1 MPLRLYAVASALV
14 VALAATP
21 AAATRPAA
29 DASAAAQAVKR
40 AKLRVMTMTGAPSSV
55 TAGNAFRVR
64 GRVANLP
71 RRTAESGRL
80 TFTLRASVSRRSKLV
95 RHLTGVNIRRTRAST
110 NRAYSVLVRVP
121 RTVKPGRYVLRACV
135 RRSGSAALAS
145 CRTKRLT
152 VRARPATPARPVT
165 PPAGG
170 GPPAGVDA
178 PGLGTAPGQIDSRPD
193 GRHSLRAPVTGENF
207 YFVMADRFENGDTAN
222 DNGGLPPGKS
232 EGMSGFD
239 PTGKGWYHGGDLKG
253 LTSRIDYIHDLGTT
267 AIWLTPSFKN
277 KAVQD
282 NAGFPSAGYHGYWI
296 TDFTQIDPHLGTNDD
311 LRVLIDAAHTR
322 GMKVYFDIITNHTAD
337 VIYAEGA
344 APAYVSKDEE
354 PYRTASGTPFDDRG
368 YAGTTSFPPLDADVS
383 FPFTP
388 VNPPDAGNP
397 ASQNHKVPEW
407 LNDVTAYHNRGNT
420 TFSGENAFYGDFFG
434 LDDLFTEQPR
444 VVDGMIDVYA
454 TWIRDFRID
463 GFRIDT
469 MKHVDDEFWRRFSPA
484 IVQTARSVG
493 KDDFYA
499 FGEVF
504 DQSKPY
510 TSHFTTQDNVQ
521 GVLDFPFQL
530 AAQDFAARSKPA
542 SELADFFRGDDWYT
556 DADSNVYQL
565 PTFLGN
571 HDMGRFGL
579 FVRQANPGAGDP
591 EVVARDRLGHELMY
605 FSRGNPVVYYG
616 DEQGFVGD
624 GGDQLARQDMF
635 PSQVAEYN
643 DDDLIGTDATTAQS
657 NFDRSHV
664 LYRAIARLADVT
676 REHPALRDGAHQ
688 HRYAADG
695 PGIYAF
701 SRLARDDQHEYVVAL
716 NNAES
721 EQTAAIPT
729 WIDSGSFTRVYGVG
743 AQALHSG
750 ADKRLQV
757 TVPPLSTV
765 VYRSAQPIPP
775 SAGAPSIAIAEPA
788 DGGSGRDRL
797 EVRADVGGDSFYE
810 VTFEAR
816 VGDGD
821 WQLIGTDDNAPYR
834 VFHDVSRLAPGT
846 ALQYRA
852 TVLDNARNQ
861 RTSAVRDAV
870 VAPPALRLE
879 APREDGRVRGKVEV
893 RATATPELAHY
904 VVRFER
910 LVDGGDWTTVG
921 SDDSSPV
928 YTAFDDTTGLADGA
942 RVTYRAILTYAP
954 GQTVTSDNTR
964 TVTVV
969 STPVTQVT
977 IHYHRTSD
985 SNYALWGLHLFG
997 DALAPGEATA
1007 DWTNATPFEGSDG
1020 FGVFHVIQIAEDTKQ
1035 VGFIVHGRPPND
1047 PNIKDT
1053 DADRF
1058 FVPLECPHVY
1068 VTEGQS
1074 AFDCEATAR

>member
-1 MPLRLYAVASALV
+1 MPLRLYAAVSAIV
-14 VALAATP
+14 VLLAT
-21 AAATRPAA
+21 TSA
-29 DASAAAQAVKR
+29 DASAAPMRPALDASAAQAVKR
-40 AKLRVMTMTGAPSSV
+40 AKLRLATMTGVPSSV

-64 GRVANLP
+64 GRVLNLP
-71 RRTAESGRL
+71 GRLTESGRL
-80 TFTLRASVSRRSKLV
+80 TFTLRASTSRRAKLV
-95 RHLTGVNIRRTRAST
+95 RHLTGTNIRSTRAST
-110 NRAYSVLVRVP
+110 SRSYSVLVRIP
-121 RTVKPGRYVLRACV
+121 RTVKPGSYVFRACV
-135 RRSGSAALAS
+135 RRGSGAGQAS
-145 CRTKRLT
+145 CHSKRLR
-152 VRARPATPARPVT
+152 VRARPTVPPPAPVPPPPAPPT
-165 PPAGG
+165 PPGQGAGK
-170 GPPAGVDA
+170 
-178 PGLGTAPGQIDSRPD
+178 PD
-193 GRHSLRAPVTGENF
+193 GRHSLRPPLTGENF

-222 DNGGLPPGKS
+222 DNGGLPPGKV
-232 EGMSGFD
+232 EGTSGFD
-239 PTGKGWYHGGDLKG
+239 PAGKGWYHGGDLEG
-253 LTSRIDYIHDLGTT
+253 LTSRIDYIQDLGTT

-296 TDFTQIDPHLGTNDD
+296 TDFTQIDPHLGTNED
-311 LRVLIDAAHTR
+311 LRALVEAAHAR
-322 GMKVYFDIITNHTAD
+322 GMKVFFDIITNHTAD
-337 VIYAEGA
+337 VITYEQGA
-344 APAYVSKDEE
+344 APGYVSKDRS
-354 PYRTASGTPFDDRG
+354 PYRTAADVPFDDRD
-368 YAGTTSFPPLDADVS
+368 YAGTSTFPPLDPGVS

-388 VNPPDAGNP
+388 VNPPDAGTP
-397 ASQNHKVPEW
+397 GSQNHKVPAW

-420 TFSGENAFYGDFFG
+420 TFTGENAFYGDFFG

-444 VVDGMIDVYA
+444 VIDGMIDIYN
-454 TWIRDFRID
+454 TWIRDFRVD

-469 MKHVDDEFWRRFSPA
+469 MKHVNDEFWQKFAPA
-484 IVQTARSVG
+484 MQATARSVG
-493 KDDFYA
+493 KNEFYA

-504 DQSKPY
+504 DQSKQY

-530 AAQDFAARSKPA
+530 AAQNFAARSQPA
-542 SELADFFRGDDWYT
+542 TELGEFFRGDDWYT

-579 FVRQANPGAGDP
+579 FVRQGNPGAGDP
-591 EVVARDRLGHELMY
+591 EVFARDRLGHELMY

-635 PSQVAEYN
+635 ASQVAEYN

-676 REHPALRDGAHQ
+676 REHPALRNGAHQ

-701 SRLARDDQHEYVVAL
+701 SRLARDEQHEYVVAL
-716 NNAES
+716 NNSES
-721 EQTAAIPT
+721 EQTASIPT
-729 WIDSGSFTRVYGVG
+729 WIDSGTFTRIYGVG
-743 AQALHSG
+743 AQALRSG
-750 ADKRLQV
+750 ADKHLQV
-757 TVPPLSTV
+757 AVPPLSTV
-765 VYRSAQPIPP
+765 VYRSAQRIPV
-775 SAGAPSIAIAEPA
+775 SAAAPSIAIAAPA
-788 DGGSGRDRL
+788 EGGSGRDRL

-810 VTFEAR
+810 VTFEAK
-816 VGDGD
+816 VGGSD

-846 ALQYRA
+846 AIQYRA
-852 TVLDNARNQ
+852 TVLDNDRNQ
-861 RTSAVRDAV
+861 RTSAVRNAT
-870 VAPPALRLE
+870 VAPPLLTLE
-879 APREDGRVRGKVEV
+879 APREEGRVRGEVEV

-910 LVDGGDWTTVG
+910 QVDGGAWTTVG

-928 YTAFDDTTGLADGA
+928 YTAFDDTTGLPDGA
-942 RVTYRAILTYAP
+942 RVTYRAVLTYAP
-954 GQTVTSDNTR
+954 GQTVTSENTR

-977 IHYHRTSD
+977 IHYKRTSD

-1007 DWTNATPFEGSDG
+1007 EWTNATPFEGTDA
-1020 FGVFHVIQIAEDTKQ
+1020 FGVFHVIQIDEDTKQ
-1035 VGFIVHGRPPND
+1035 VGFIVHQRPPGNPD
-1047 PNIKDT
+1047 IKDT

-1058 FVPLECPHVY
+1058 FVPLECPHLY
-1068 VTEGQS
+1068 VTQGQS
-1074 AFDCEATAR
+1074 AFECEATARP

>member
-1 MPLRLYAVASALV
+1 LRV
-14 VALAATP
+14 LAAL
-21 AAATRPAA
+21 
-29 DASAAAQAVKR
+29 SAVLLVTSAAQAP
-40 AKLRVMTMTGAPSSV
+40 AATTGAKPRLATITGMPASV

-64 GRVANLP
+64 GRVTARP
-71 RRTAESGRL
+71 RRLTHSSRL
-80 TFTLRASVSRRSKLV
+80 TFTLRTSASSRGKLV
-95 RHLTGVNIRRTRAST
+95 RYLRGMTVRRTKRST
-110 NRAYSVLVRVP
+110 SRAYSLLVRVP
-121 RTVKPGRYVLRACV
+121 GSVKPARYVLRACV
-135 RRSGSAALAS
+135 RRPAIDKRAS

-152 VRARPATPARPVT
+152 VRARAATPPPPAPATP
-165 PPAGG
+165 
-170 GPPAGVDA
+170 
-178 PGLGTAPGQIDSRPD
+178 PGQGAPVQKPD

-207 YFVMADRFENGDTAN
+207 YFVMADRFENGDTSN
-222 DNGGLPPGKS
+222 DHGGLPPTS
-232 EGMSGFD
+232 NTPPFEEGTSGFRPQD
-239 PTGKGWYHGGDLKG
+239 KGWYHGGDLKG
-253 LTSRIDYIHDLGTT
+253 LTSRIDYIQDLGTT

-277 KAVQD
+277 KAVQN

-296 TDFTQIDPHLGTNDD
+296 TDFTQIDPHLGTNED
-311 LRVLIDAAHTR
+311 LRALVNAAHAR

-337 VIYAEGA
+337 VITYVEGA
-344 APAYVSKDEE
+344 APGYVSKDEE
-354 PYRTASGTPFDDRG
+354 PYRTAAGTPFDDRD
-368 YAGTTSFPPLDADVS
+368 YAGTNGFPPLDPNVS

-388 VNPPDAGNP
+388 VTPAGT
-397 ASQNHKVPEW
+397 QNHKVPEW
-407 LNDVTAYHNRGNT
+407 LNDPTAYHNRGNT
-420 TFSGENAFYGDFFG
+420 TFTGENSFYGDFFG

-444 VVDGMIDVYA
+444 VVDGMIDIYN
-454 TWIRDFRID
+454 TWIRNFGVD

-469 MKHVDDEFWRRFSPA
+469 MKHVNDEFWQKFAPA
-484 IVQTARSVG
+484 MQATARSVG

-504 DQSKPY
+504 DQTKTY

-542 SELADFFRGDDWYT
+542 AELGDFFRGDDWYT

-579 FVRQANPGAGDP
+579 FVHQANGGAGDA

-605 FSRGNPVVYYG
+605 FSRGNPVIYYG

-635 PSQVAEYN
+635 ESQVGEYN

-676 REHPALRDGAHQ
+676 RDHRALRDGAHQ
-688 HRYAADG
+688 HRYGADG
-695 PGIYAF
+695 AGIYAF
-701 SRLARDDQHEYVVAL
+701 SRLAQSDQHEYVVAL
-716 NNAES
+716 NNSES

-729 WIDSGSFTRVYGVG
+729 WVPSGTFTRIYGVG
-743 AQALHSG
+743 SQTLRSA
-750 ADKRLQV
+750 ADKRLQI

-765 VYRSAQPIPP
+765 VFRSVQGIPT
-775 SAGAPSIAIAEPA
+775 SAAAPPIAIAEPA
-788 DGGSGRDRL
+788 EGGSDFDRL

-810 VTFEAR
+810 VSFEAK
-816 VGDGD
+816 VATGD
-821 WQLIGTDDNAPYR
+821 WRYIGTDDNAPYR

-852 TVLDNARNQ
+852 TVLDNDRNQ
-861 RTSAVRDAV
+861 RTSAIRNAT
-870 VAPPALRLE
+870 VAPPQLVLE

-893 RATATPELAHY
+893 RATATPELPHY

-910 LVDGGDWTTVG
+910 QVDGGAWTTVG
-921 SDDSSPV
+921 SDSSSPV
-928 YTAFDDTTGLADGA
+928 YTAFDDTTGLPDGA
-942 RVTYRAILTYAP
+942 RVTYRAILDYGA
-954 GQTVTSDNTR
+954 GTVMSTNTR

-977 IHYHRTSD
+977 IHYHRTTD
-985 SNYALWGLHLFG
+985 TNYSLWGLHLFG

-1007 DWTNATPFEGSDG
+1007 EWTNATPFEGSDA
-1020 FGVFHVIQIAEDTKQ
+1020 FGVFHVVQIDEDTKT
-1035 VGFIVHGRPPND
+1035 VGFIVHGRPPNSPD
-1047 PNIKDT
+1047 IKDT

-1068 VTEGQS
+1068 VTQGQS
-1074 AFDCEATAR
+1074 EFECEATAR